1 MRLCL
6 KVTLTG
12 IRVWATVA
20 HHPHTPP
27 CPPRPH
33 LFKHTSHICAT
44 CLGAEVNRDSCFCGA
59 SLRLPWGKR
68 EGELLS
74 HDYRSVVSSA
84 MSIFYDG
91 LGSCT
96 HISFNINFINSDSH
110 HHSPGGIWGF
120 TRLHCPGY
128 PLGQVACQGSK
139 SIFLSLHVLTCRTG
153 MASLLP

>member
-1 MRLCL
+1 MRLRP

-27 CPPRPH
+27 RPH
-33 LFKHTSHICAT
+33 LFKHTPHICAT
-44 CLGAEVNRDSCFCGA
+44 CLAAEVNRDSCFCGA
-59 SLRLPWGKR
+59 SLHLPWGKR

-84 MSIFYDG
+84 VSIFYDG

-96 HISFNINFINSDSH
+96 HISFNTNFINSDSDH
-110 HHSPGGIWGF
+110 
-120 TRLHCPGY
+120 HCPGCT
-128 PLGQVACQGSK
+128 LGQVACQASK
-139 SIFLSLHVLTCRTG
+139 SIFLFLHVLTCRTG